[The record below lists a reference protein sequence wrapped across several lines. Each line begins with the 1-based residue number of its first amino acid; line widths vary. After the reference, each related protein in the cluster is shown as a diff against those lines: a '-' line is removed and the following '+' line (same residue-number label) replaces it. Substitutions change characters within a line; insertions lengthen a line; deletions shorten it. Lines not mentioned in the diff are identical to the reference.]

1 MTAVATRAA
10 GTAAPVQR
18 HKPPGPGRIAAYVL
32 LVAVAVLWLF
42 PTLWA
47 VLQSFRDY
55 HTGAWTVANYTN
67 AWQQGDFTRHF
78 LNSVLITGPAVILT
92 LFLASMVAFVIARF
106 SWRFNLVLLGL
117 FTAANLLPPQAL
129 LIPLFRLST
138 RVPLPYWLSD
148 SGKLYDSFW
157 MLILVNTAFQTG
169 FCTFVLSNYI
179 KTLPR
184 ELYEAAMVDGASIWT
199 QYWKITM
206 PLCRPALAALAT
218 LEVTWIYN
226 EFFWAT
232 VLMRTG
238 DKFPITSSL
247 NNLKGEFFT
256 DQNLLSAGSVL
267 VAVPVI
273 VIFFLLQKHF
283 VSGLTLGANKG

>member
-1 MTAVATRAA
+1 MTAVATRPA
-10 GTAAPVQR
+10 GTAAPVQLHR
-18 HKPPGPGRIAAYVL
+18 RPSGGRIAAYVL

-55 HTGAWTVANYTN
+55 HTGAWTIANYTD

-78 LNSVLITGPAVILT
+78 INSVLITAPAVILT

-106 SWRFNLVLLGL
+106 SWRFNLVLLGI

-184 ELYEAAMVDGASIWT
+184 ELYEAAQVDGASIWL

-273 VIFFLLQKHF
+273 AIFFLLQKHF

>member
-1 MTAVATRAA
+1 M
-10 GTAAPVQR
+10 G
-18 HKPPGPGRIAAYVL
+18 K
-32 LVAVAVLWLF
+32 
-42 PTLWA
+42 
-47 VLQSFRDY
+47 
-55 HTGAWTVANYTN
+55 
-67 AWQQGDFTRHF
+67 HF
-78 LNSVLITGPAVILT
+78 LNSLYITAPAVLLT
-92 LFLASMVAFVIARF
+92 LFLSSMAAFVIARF
-106 SWRFNLVLLGL
+106 NWRFNIIMLGL
-117 FTAANLLPPQAL
+117 FTAANLLPQQSL

-138 RVPLPYWLSD
+138 RVPLPFWLSD

-184 ELYEAAMVDGASIWT
+184 ELYEAAMVDGASIWR
-199 QYWKITM
+199 QYWKITL
-206 PLCRPALAALAT
+206 PLCRPPMAALAT

-238 DKFPITSSL
+238 DKFPITSAL

-256 DQNLLSAGSVL
+256 DNNLLSAGSVL
-267 VAVPVI
+267 VALPVI
-273 VIFFLLQKHF
+273 VIFFALQRHF